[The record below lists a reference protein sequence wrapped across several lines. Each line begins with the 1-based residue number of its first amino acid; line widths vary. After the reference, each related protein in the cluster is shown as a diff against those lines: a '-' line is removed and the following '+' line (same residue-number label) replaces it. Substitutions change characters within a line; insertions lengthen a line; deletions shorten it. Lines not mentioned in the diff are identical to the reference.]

1 MVRRRIPLDAE
12 HARDPSRVR
21 ALLEEALAHYRDRHP
36 RASPKMVWQG
46 PNRAELSAHVRG
58 IRLTGHV
65 TLLPDAVEVEVEVP
79 FLLRPFQGLAISRVE
94 HEVERWLRGDRPR

>member
-1 MVRRRIPLDAE
+1 VVRRRIPLDAE
-12 HARDPSRVR
+12 HARDPGRVR

-36 RASPKMVWQG
+36 RASPKMTWLG
-46 PNRAELSAHVRG
+46 PDRAELSAHVRG

-65 TLLPDAVEVEVEVP
+65 TLLPGAVEVDVP

-94 HEVERWLRGDRPR
+94 HEVARWLRGDRPG